1 MHDEINSGS
10 ISNNTVMSI
19 TEDNL
24 GDLWIGTFGG
34 GLNKFDHSTESFS
47 NYKHDPFNE
56 NSLADNDVLSI
67 YTDNTG
73 IVWVGTHL
81 GKGLSKLVRN
91 SIKFGLIENE
101 RGNSNSLNDDVVWSI
116 YEESNSGMLWVGTY
130 RGGLNK
136 YDRGKNQFT
145 FYTNNPSDSNSIGDN
160 HVRAIA
166 EESNNNLWLGT
177 YSNGLNKFNKST
189 GIFTRFVN
197 DPNDSSSLGDN
208 QIQSIY
214 IDADSICW
222 IGTFGGGLNKFD
234 LKKYDGSDKIEFIK
248 YVHDPSNSSTISDD
262 RVYTIFDDK
271 DGLLWI
277 GTYGGGLNKFDKVT
291 ETFSHYM
298 SNPDDYSTLSNNKV
312 ISIFEDSEGTLWIG
326 TSGGGLNKFNR
337 ATEEFERMT
346 NTSGLNSQVIYGIL
360 EDDKKN
366 LWMSA
371 DNGLVKFNIITS
383 NITYFD
389 LTDGLQSM
397 EFNGGAYFKNKNGE
411 MFFGGISGLNYFF
424 PDSVRSNDQI
434 PPIVISELKIFDET
448 VKGEVTEIVLDY
460 NQNYFTFEFSA
471 LDYTN
476 PGDNQYAYYLEGLE
490 NEWHFTDALLRRA
503 NYTNLQP
510 GSYTF
515 RVKGSNNDGLW
526 NQEGL
531 AISVQIL
538 PPFWKTWWFIFISIV
553 SIGGLVSFL
562 ISMRVKHLLAMEK
575 LKVRL
580 AADLHDNVGAGLTE
594 ISILSELAAKDI
606 GNISN
611 STSKKLDNI
620 SETARHLVDSM
631 SDIVWFV
638 NPQRD
643 SLHDLIIRLK
653 DSFSD
658 LLNVMGVSFKTDNI
672 DNIVDIKL
680 PMDFRQNLFLIFKE
694 AINNS
699 IKHSKCER
707 INLETK
713 LEKNMLSIS
722 LKDDGIGMEK
732 VDYRKGNGLRNIK
745 NRASA
750 IKGSLEI
757 ITKKGKGTK
766 IIFTGKISSFNRFKL
781 IFDRE

>member
-1 MHDEINSGS
+1 
-10 ISNNTVMSI
+10 
-19 TEDNL
+19 
-24 GDLWIGTFGG
+24 
-34 GLNKFDHSTESFS
+34 
-47 NYKHDPFNE
+47 

-73 IVWVGTHL
+73 ILWVGTHL

-337 ATEEFERMT
+337 ETEEFERMT

-383 NITYFD
+383 NVTYFD

-471 LDYTN
+471 LDYT
-476 PGDNQYAYYLEGLE
+476 
-490 NEWHFTDALLRRA
+490 
-503 NYTNLQP
+503 
-510 GSYTF
+510 
-515 RVKGSNNDGLW
+515 
-526 NQEGL
+526 
-531 AISVQIL
+531 
-538 PPFWKTWWFIFISIV
+538 
-553 SIGGLVSFL
+553 
-562 ISMRVKHLLAMEK
+562 
-575 LKVRL
+575 
-580 AADLHDNVGAGLTE
+580 
-594 ISILSELAAKDI
+594 
-606 GNISN
+606 
-611 STSKKLDNI
+611 
-620 SETARHLVDSM
+620 
-631 SDIVWFV
+631 
-638 NPQRD
+638 
-643 SLHDLIIRLK
+643 
-653 DSFSD
+653 
-658 LLNVMGVSFKTDNI
+658 
-672 DNIVDIKL
+672 
-680 PMDFRQNLFLIFKE
+680 
-694 AINNS
+694 
-699 IKHSKCER
+699 
-707 INLETK
+707 
-713 LEKNMLSIS
+713 
-722 LKDDGIGMEK
+722 
-732 VDYRKGNGLRNIK
+732 
-745 NRASA
+745 
-750 IKGSLEI
+750 
-757 ITKKGKGTK
+757 
-766 IIFTGKISSFNRFKL
+766 
-781 IFDRE
+781 